1 MDEFSKPAAFSVL
14 AAVPQTCPPMTSRS
28 AFLGAYVALALL
40 ELYAETLLP
49 ERPALRLFAK
59 PALLFALSLYFF
71 LNTRGRRTRRDAI
84 FQAALAFAWL
94 GDVLL
99 MREDGFLAGLGAFL
113 VMQVLYAVVFW
124 KRPFRFPWQL
134 PSRRIR
140 VATVLLL
147 VFAGRVFLKIQPN
160 LGNLI
165 APVVV
170 YLLVILA
177 MALAAFNRL
186 ERVPLVSFRLVAV
199 GAVLFVISD
208 GCLALNRFGGDAGW
222 LAWMVMPTYAAA
234 QYLIVEGIL
243 RERVPQ
249 PMFVA

>member
-1 MDEFSKPAAFSVL
+1 MRLPFLL
-14 AAVPQTCPPMTSRS
+14 AYLV
-28 AFLGAYVALALL
+28 LALL

-59 PALLFALSLYFF
+59 PALLTALSLYFF
-71 LNTRGRRTRRDAI
+71 LQTRGRRTRRDAV
-84 FQAALAFAWL
+84 FQTALAFAWL

-124 KRPFRFPWQL
+124 KTPFRFLWQL
-134 PSRRIR
+134 PSRRVR

-147 VFAGRVFLKIQPN
+147 LFAAWVFLKIQPN
-160 LGNLI
+160 LGALTV
-165 APVVV
+165 PVAA
-170 YLLVILA
+170 YLLVILT

-186 ERVPLVSFRLVAV
+186 GRVPTVSFRLVAV

-208 GCLALNRFGGDAGW
+208 GCIALTRFGDAGW
-222 LAWMVMPTYAAA
+222 LSWLVMPTYAAA
-234 QYLIVEGIL
+234 QYLIVEGVL
-243 RERVPQ
+243 REQAPE
-249 PMFVA
+249 PMFVP